1 MGSHPDTDG
10 YFTTPHGG
18 FEHAKNPP
26 ELPEWLLEAIVKAY
40 PTNKYKKPIKEGIL
54 TQQVNLDYEEDSEF
68 QKRSIHK

>member
-26 ELPEWLLEAIVKAY
+26 ELPEWLFEAIVKAY
-40 PTNKYKKPIKEGIL
+40 PTKQI
-54 TQQVNLDYEEDSEF
+54 
-68 QKRSIHK
+68 